1 MSRYVAL
8 AREPWCSWQYP
19 ITNIVAGPRV
29 LLSFEVLRSTL
40 IKWKF
45 HFEVINQLWHL
56 AWQWLWTFSAQCLAF
71 NSMGKKKCLFNTVN
85 WPMGDSGLHAFGN
98 LSKYATL
105 DFPNFNDQQVLRK
118 PELPKKAEK
127 NCFEFMHIWGAWV
140 D

>member
-1 MSRYVAL
+1 MKISLWSDQSALTLGLAVALDFLCTMSRI
-8 AREPWCSWQYP
+8 Q
-19 ITNIVAGPRV
+19 
-29 LLSFEVLRSTL
+29 
-40 IKWKF
+40 
-45 HFEVINQLWHL
+45 
-56 AWQWLWTFSAQCLAF
+56 F
-71 NSMGKKKCLFNTVN
+71 NGKKKCLFNTVN